1 MVQAFTKASA
11 SVDGTRG
18 GKFRLLN
25 GNVLGVFTELVR
37 KVHLWTKSYK
47 IKLDVLTV
55 R

>member
-18 GKFRLLN
+18 GKFRLLD

-37 KVHLWTKSYK
+37 NAESLG
-47 IKLDVLTV
+47 VLTV
-55 R
+55 GRGVSVL